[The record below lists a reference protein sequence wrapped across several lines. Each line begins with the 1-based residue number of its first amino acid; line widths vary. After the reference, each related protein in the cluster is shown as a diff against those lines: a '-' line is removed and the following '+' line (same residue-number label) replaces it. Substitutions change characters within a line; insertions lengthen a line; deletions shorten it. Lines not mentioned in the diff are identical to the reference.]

1 MKKESAAK
9 KQKKQQSGVFVLQ
22 GLKMLKKSERRY
34 EISMLELIK
43 VNNKIMAHFKM
54 RIEILKGT
62 K

>member
-22 GLKMLKKSERRY
+22 GLKMLKKSERHY
-34 EISMLELIK
+34 EISVLELIK
-43 VNNKIMAHFKM
+43 VKNKIMAHFKM